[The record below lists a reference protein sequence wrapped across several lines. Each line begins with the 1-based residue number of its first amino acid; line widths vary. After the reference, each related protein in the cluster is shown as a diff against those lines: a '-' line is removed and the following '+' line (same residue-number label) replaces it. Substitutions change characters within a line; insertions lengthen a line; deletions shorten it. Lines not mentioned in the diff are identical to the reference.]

1 MDIKSKQFAKSTTTN
16 KSERIG
22 IPPWLISD
30 HASESKGEAFE
41 SFSSKR
47 GVKIHH

>member
-30 HASESKGEAFE
+30 THPKAKAKLLNLFQASEE
-41 SFSSKR
+41 
-47 GVKIHH
+47 